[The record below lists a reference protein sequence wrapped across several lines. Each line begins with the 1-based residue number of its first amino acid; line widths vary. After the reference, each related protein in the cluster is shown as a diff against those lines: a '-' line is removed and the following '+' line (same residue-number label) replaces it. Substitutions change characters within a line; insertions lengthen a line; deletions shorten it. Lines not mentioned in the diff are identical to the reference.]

1 MSDTFQKK
9 KGNQAPFIQ
18 WIILLSTYYLPS
30 SGLGAEDSKV
40 KDVVSI
46 PERFHLL
53 CTYSCLVKS
62 AQVTSVAIRHHEVPP
77 CKAN

>member
-1 MSDTFQKK
+1 MSDTFLKK
-9 KGNQAPFIQ
+9 KGNQEPFIQ
-18 WIILLSTYYLPS
+18 WIVLLSTCYLPS
-30 SGLGAEDSKV
+30 SGLGAGGSKV

-62 AQVTSVAIRHHEVPP
+62 APVPP
-77 CKAN
+77 GSNQQP